1 MTIRLGLVGV
11 GKIAHDQ
18 HIPAIAASPDYEL
31 VCTASRSGSV
41 EGVPAY
47 GSIEAMLEAHEVD
60 AVSLCQPPHVR
71 YDAAKFAIE
80 AGKHV
85 FLEKPPGVTQAE
97 VVALADLAR
106 RRGVTL
112 FASWHSRYGA
122 AMEAAR

>member
-18 HIPAIAASPDYEL
+18 HIPAIAASPEYEL

-41 EGVPAY
+41 EGIPAHS
-47 GSIEAMLEAHEVD
+47 SIEEMLAAHEVD

-71 YDAAKFAIE
+71 YDAAKLAIE

-85 FLEKPPGVTQAE
+85 FLEKPPG
-97 VVALADLAR
+97 AR
-106 RRGVTL
+106 LRIACWMTRDSAATE
-112 FASWHSRYGA
+112 YGFCTSSKPC
-122 AMEAAR
+122 AM